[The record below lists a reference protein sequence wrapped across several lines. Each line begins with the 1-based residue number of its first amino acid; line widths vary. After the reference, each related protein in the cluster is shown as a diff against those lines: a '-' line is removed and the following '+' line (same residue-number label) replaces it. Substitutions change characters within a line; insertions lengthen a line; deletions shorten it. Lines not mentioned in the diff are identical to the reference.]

1 MKDIARI
8 TMNFPRKKK
17 EELQAIAEEK
27 GITLTALIILAM
39 NEIIRKERKEKS
51 R

>member
-1 MKDIARI
+1 MKDTARV
-8 TMNFPRKKK
+8 TMNMPSKKK
-17 EELQAIAEEK
+17 AELQAIAEEK